1 MTRTSLS
8 PPAGPSERI
17 LSRILL
23 IRGQKVMLDADL
35 ANLYGVPTG
44 ALLQAVKRNPERFPD
59 DFMFRLEADEWRSLK
74 SQSVIS
80 NAGRGGRRYAP
91 YVFTEQG
98 VAMLSSVL
106 HSASAIA
113 VNVAIMRTFVRL
125 REMLASN
132 AELTAKFDQL
142 ERKLASHDQAIVG
155 ILEAIRQLVQPPQVA
170 SRPIGFVTPKDSR
183 HKLSG
188 RTTKGT

>member
-1 MTRTSLS
+1 
-8 PPAGPSERI
+8 
-17 LSRILL
+17 
-23 IRGQKVMLDADL
+23 MLDADL
-35 ANLYGVPTG
+35 ADLYGVPTG

-59 DFMFRLEADEWRSLK
+59 AFMFRLEADEWRSLK

-142 ERKLASHDQAIVG
+142 EQKLASHDQAIVG
-155 ILEAIRQLVQPPQVA
+155 ILEAIRQLVQPPQVT
-170 SRPIGFVTPKDSR
+170 SRPIGFVTPKDAR
-183 HKLSG
+183 HKPSG
-188 RTTKGT
+188 RKTKET